1 MYKELY
7 DIFLFNGFVG
17 YDINKNECEYIDE
30 VKFFKPTED
39 LKKKE
44 YFIVINLKQPKEE
57 DLGKLLNEGFN
68 EIYNEVVNSD
78 YFNNY
83 VIKNTTAIIFLEL
96 EDLNSA
102 SNNSTLNKKILD
114 IEESKYN
121 FKKNV
126 ITYTSKQIN
135 DFMKIYRGK
144 DNINEII
151 NDIIYDKN
159 EFIEFKKNPIS
170 DSVYNL
176 TSKLQI
182 KIPFLTLKNE
192 SKSIKSLKQE
202 IDYELKN
209 LNYYELANK
218 IIGIDDLENIDI
230 ERFIEEI

>member
-39 LKKKE
+39 LKKQE

-57 DLGKLLNEGFN
+57 DLDKLLNEGFN
-68 EIYNEVVNSD
+68 EIYSEVVNSD

-83 VIKNTTAIIFLEL
+83 VIKNTTSIIFLEL

-102 SNNSTLNKKILD
+102 RNNSTLNKKILD

-135 DFMKIYRGK
+135 DFMEIYRGK

-202 IDYELKN
+202 IDNELKN
-209 LNYYELANK
+209 LNY
-218 IIGIDDLENIDI
+218 
-230 ERFIEEI
+230 

>member
-39 LKKKE
+39 LKKQE

-57 DLGKLLNEGFN
+57 DLDKLLNEGFN
-68 EIYNEVVNSD
+68 EIYSEVVNSD

-83 VIKNTTAIIFLEL
+83 VIKNTTSIIFLEL

-135 DFMKIYRGK
+135 DFMEIYRGK

-202 IDYELKN
+202 IDNELKN

-218 IIGIDDLENIDI
+218 IISIDDLENIDI

>member
-39 LKKKE
+39 LKKQE

-57 DLGKLLNEGFN
+57 DLDKLLDEGFN

-83 VIKNTTAIIFLEL
+83 VIKNTTSIVFLEL

-135 DFMKIYRGK
+135 GFMKIYRGK

-176 TSKLQI
+176 ISKLQI

-202 IDYELKN
+202 IDNELKN

-218 IIGIDDLENIDI
+218 IISIDDFENIDI

>member
-7 DIFLFNGFVG
+7 DIFLLSGFVG
-17 YDINKNECEYIDE
+17 YDINKHECEYIDE

-39 LKKKE
+39 LKKQE
-44 YFIVINLKQPKEE
+44 YFIVMNLKEPKVE
-57 DLGKLLNEGFN
+57 DLDKLLNEGFN
-68 EIYNEVVNSD
+68 EIYNDVVNSD

-102 SNNSTLNKKILD
+102 SNNSILNKKILD

-126 ITYTSKQIN
+126 ITYTSKQVN
-135 DFMKIYRGK
+135 DFMGIYREE
-144 DNINEII
+144 DNINESI
-151 NDIIYDKN
+151 NNIIYNKN

-170 DSVYNL
+170 ESVYNL
-176 TSKLQI
+176 ISKLQI

-192 SKSIKSLKQE
+192 NKSIKSLKQE

-209 LNYYELANK
+209 LNYYELVNK